1 MKEIVQSTE
10 KNIVAIDEITD
21 SSIVGILWSNENK
34 SAVIRLTEGFGGLG
48 NESATP
54 NLLNVWIA
62 NNKQEYVRRALR
74 QNPYVKAYTFNT
86 TKELFKWFSE

>member
-1 MKEIVQSTE
+1 MKQIVQSTE
-10 KNIVAIDEITD
+10 KNIVAIDEITN
-21 SSIVGILWSNENK
+21 SSVVGIQWSNDNK
-34 SAVIRLTEGFGGLG
+34 SAVIGLKEGFAGLG
-48 NESATP
+48 NDSPSP